1 MKMDAL
7 IQAYTSTRF
16 TVYEPKLTILIGQSN
31 KDLDDLLMTYGV
43 NEWAYITAWNP
54 YSKPTNPDR
63 NDERHK
69 DLLAELTDYPLFAGE
84 GVGTDPEWEPEKS
97 VLVLGISRQQAVS
110 IGNKY
115 EQNAIVFGVLNTK
128 AELVM
133 LV

>member
-1 MKMDAL
+1 
-7 IQAYTSTRF
+7 
-16 TVYEPKLTILIGQSN
+16 
-31 KDLDDLLMTYGV
+31 MTYGV

-84 GVGTDPEWEPEKS
+84 GIGTDPEWEPEKS

>member
-16 TVYEPKLTILIGQSN
+16 TVYEPKLTIRIGQSN

-54 YSKPTNPDR
+54 YSMPTNPER
-63 NDERHK
+63 NDERHIQ
-69 DLLAELTDYPLFAGE
+69 LLADLTNYPHFAGE
-84 GVGTDPEWEPEKS
+84 GVGTDPEWEPERS

-115 EQNAIVFGVLNTK
+115 EQNAIVVGTLNTN